1 MNKSKFK
8 IALFGFLIGIVNGL
22 FGSGGG
28 VLAVP
33 MLESSGLEPKKSH
46 ASSVAVML
54 VLSTTSLILYT
65 IKGSVSLEE
74 GLTLAPFGV
83 AGALLGAKFL
93 KNVKTKTLKR
103 IFGVFLILAGG
114 RTLFL

>member
-1 MNKSKFK
+1 MNKKNLK
-8 IALFGFLIGIVNGL
+8 LALFGFLIGALNGL

-33 MLESSGLEPKKSH
+33 ALENSGLDTKKSH

-54 VLSTTSLILYT
+54 VLSTTSLIIYS
-65 IKGSVSLEE
+65 IRGSVSLEE
-74 GLTLAPFGV
+74 GLKLAPFGV
-83 AGALLGAKFL
+83 AGALIGSLFL
-93 KNVKTKTLKR
+93 KKIKPSTLKR
-103 IFGVFLILAGG
+103 IFGVFLIIAGG